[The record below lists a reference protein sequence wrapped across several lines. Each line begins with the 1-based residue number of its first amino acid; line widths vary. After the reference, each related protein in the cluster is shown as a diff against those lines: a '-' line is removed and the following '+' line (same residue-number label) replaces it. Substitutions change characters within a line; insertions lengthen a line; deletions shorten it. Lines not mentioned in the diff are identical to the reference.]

1 MKHFYETGIEFRVTE
16 ADGTVGFYPLQAVRT
31 STNRAAF
38 KDILRSAEYRAR
50 WIGALPEFKEYAG
63 RLALVRT
70 FNDKKKAKGN
80 KPFVSYKA
88 YPLHEDNLGYGVN
101 FKISQTDVL
110 NIKGTPADGEVIVAD
125 FDDRGRV
132 LKYQR
137 IKPLFDAAVKKF
149 AGAVTAGMVNE
160 ANAEDQPDVILRKKI
175 HEYASLKQ
183 IFVVYVQ
190 WDEGK
195 KKIVSANI
203 ESIDGMPVEVKPYLA
218 DLASI
223 LAGGEVPTGETPQ
236 EAEEA

>member
-50 WIGALPEFKEYAG
+50 WIAALPEFKDYVG

-70 FNDKKKAKGN
+70 FNDKKKGRGGKTAL
-80 KPFVSYKA
+80 SYKA
-88 YPLHEDNLGYGVN
+88 YPLREDGLGYGVN

-110 NIKGTPADGEVIVAD
+110 NIKGTPSDGEVIVVD

-132 LKYQR
+132 QQYQR

-160 ANAEDQPDVILRKKI
+160 ANAEDQPEVLLRKRL
-175 HEYASLKQ
+175 HEFAAAKE

-195 KKIVSANI
+195 KKVISANI
-203 ESIDGMPVEVKPYLA
+203 ESVDGMPTDAKPYLA
-218 DLASI
+218 DLATI
-223 LAGGEVPTGETPQ
+223 LSGGEISYDVVPQ
-236 EAEEA
+236 VAEEA